1 MPLTV
6 RPMRREDVTALAAL
20 HARVFP
26 AYDSTAL
33 GRPYL
38 VALYGVLAAHPAAL
52 SLVAVEDGAVVGWLG
67 GVVHYGG
74 YYRALVRACWWRA
87 PALAANALRRRPR
100 LIAKAASFG
109 WWLIRRTAFLR
120 PAAAEAQAGE
130 GEAGTGVT
138 PRRCAY
144 LLVIGVSPSGQR
156 RGVGRALMA
165 DFHRRLADAGFGRV
179 RLSTF
184 VDNDAGN
191 AAFARAGYRLEST
204 EGGINRYVKELP

>member
-38 VALYGVLAAHPAAL
+38 VALYGVLASHPSAL
-52 SLVAVEDGAVVGWLG
+52 SLVAEEDDAVVGWLG
-67 GVVHYGG
+67 GVRHYGG
-74 YYRALVRACWWRA
+74 FYRALVRACWWRA

-100 LIAKAASFG
+100 LIAKAASLG
-109 WWLIRRTAFLR
+109 WWLIRRTASLR
-120 PAAAEAQAGE
+120 PAAAGTPAGE
-130 GEAGTGVT
+130 EEAGTGAT
-138 PRRCAY
+138 PGRCAY

-156 RGVGRALMA
+156 QGVGRVLMA
-165 DFHRRLADAGFGRV
+165 DFHRRLVDAGFGRV

-191 AAFARAGYRLEST
+191 AAFARAGYRLESAD
-204 EGGINRYVKELP
+204 GRINRYVKELT